1 MEKAETGSDFRLNL
15 LCAYDTI
22 SDLIHQKYLD
32 YISAVLSPK
41 LKITY
46 ILSKPPPIWKGLIG
60 YIDEVLLFDWISQNY
75 SVPPPAIPPRSPI
88 YSTVGGGRSN
98 TNSMLV

>member
-1 MEKAETGSDFRLNL
+1 M
-15 LCAYDTI
+15 
-22 SDLIHQKYLD
+22 
-32 YISAVLSPK
+32 LSPK

-75 SVPPPAIPPRSPI
+75 PVSPPAIPPRVSN
-88 YSTVGGGRSN
+88 YNTVGDSGSN
-98 TNSMLV
+98 ANDMSNIQNYVKNSINDFEEFIEIDDPYNNR

>member
-1 MEKAETGSDFRLNL
+1 MEKAENGSDFKLYL

-32 YISAVLSPK
+32 YISGVLNPK

-46 ILSKPPPIWKGLIG
+46 ILSNHRQFGK
-60 YIDEVLLFDWISQNY
+60 E
-75 SVPPPAIPPRSPI
+75 
-88 YSTVGGGRSN
+88 
-98 TNSMLV
+98 